1 MKNNLTVETNLIDL
15 IAKIGEK
22 ITIRRAIFFDNK
34 NGENIFLYT
43 WCYRAKNWKDSFN
56 C

>member
-22 ITIRRAIFFDNK
+22 ITIRRAIFLIIKMEKTLF
-34 NGENIFLYT
+34 IYMVL
-43 WCYRAKNWKDSFN
+43 
-56 C
+56 